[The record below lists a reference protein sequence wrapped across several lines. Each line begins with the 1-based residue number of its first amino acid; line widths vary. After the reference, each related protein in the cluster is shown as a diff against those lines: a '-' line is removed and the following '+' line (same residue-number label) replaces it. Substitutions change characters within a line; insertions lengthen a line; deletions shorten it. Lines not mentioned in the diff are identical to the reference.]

1 MGFYFPKIKKNKIFA
16 ISEDVFLNS
25 ENYEKNFSRVNVPR
39 HRWLSQKKTHKDWKY
54 LYKLN
59 RIFIKNIH
67 KQLNLIHK
75 TNYSENFWYMF
86 ISPWSLPFIQ
96 IIFDRWHAINSIIN
110 KNKKKFFFLTKE
122 INFEKQ

>member
-1 MGFYFPKIKKNKIFA
+1 MVK
-16 ISEDVFLNS
+16 S
-25 ENYEKNFSRVNVPR
+25 
-39 HRWLSQKKTHKDWKY
+39 KKTHKDWKY

-110 KNKKKFFFLTKE
+110 KNKKKFFFTKE
-122 INFEKQ
+122 INFENNEKLVPLDTEEFLKFLEMIS